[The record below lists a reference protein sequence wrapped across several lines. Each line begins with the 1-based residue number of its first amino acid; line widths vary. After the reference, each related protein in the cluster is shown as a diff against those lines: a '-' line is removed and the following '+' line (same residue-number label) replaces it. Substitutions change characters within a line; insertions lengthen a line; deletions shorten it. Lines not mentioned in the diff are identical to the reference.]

1 MKDSAG
7 SAEDPRVN
15 AEVLPGA
22 VRVHVGKI
30 LASKE
35 FIHSDSL
42 RRFLSYTVEKA
53 IEGEPGC
60 LKESVLGTT
69 LFGRG
74 DAFDPRLDPIVR
86 VQAGKLRT
94 RLQQYYEGEGRS
106 DTLVI
111 EFPKGGYVPVFHARE
126 NGAAAPAIDPSS
138 SQPRKLGWV
147 AAGLTGL
154 VAVSALVIW
163 QKWTSS
169 QVPPAFT
176 RLTFATDSTS
186 AFPSISR
193 EGKLV
198 VFASDRGERGN
209 LELFA
214 QVIGG
219 EGPVQLTHSGT
230 KNRQTDISP
239 DGTRV
244 VFESDRDGG
253 GLYVLS
259 LLSRVETKI
268 ASVGFNP
275 RFSPDGSRIAYEGK
289 QGKLYTVA
297 AMGGLA
303 QPVDSSISPASYPLW
318 TPDGKHLLALVRTG
332 ETEFDWLVFPLESGR
347 AFSTGA
353 GDIFRRQQLG
363 NAAYPPAPGDWLGDR
378 VVFSAGQRDSA
389 YVWELSLS
397 LKTFRVSGG
406 AQRLTSG
413 PGAHT
418 YPRVASPEPRRARV
432 VFVNENIVAQISS
445 FVPNT
450 DRDNPTLDRLTK
462 DGSLVPGASPQISAD
477 GSKLAFCSTRLG
489 NRDIWLKDL
498 RTGAETAVAANPW
511 PEEQPLISPNG
522 SRVAYVSRPKSGTA
536 IQIWD
541 AAGGSTR
548 KLCEGCGRPVEWLPD
563 NERLMT
569 AADAPARLQIWNVLT
584 GESQIVFP
592 ALQTPVTNAAVSSD
606 GQWLAISATSAP
618 DGCPKTFIAPL
629 EGQPTASC
637 KDWIALPELSTAWGL
652 RWSQKGDL
660 LYFFSFQDGT
670 RCIWAQRVSLPQHR
684 PVGKPFP
691 VQHFHRYQPIPRPD
705 SGISIA
711 SGRLAVWF
719 QDSQSSIWMAD
730 VH

>member
-7 SAEDPRVN
+7 SAEDSRVN

-53 IEGEPGC
+53 MEGEPGC

-74 DAFDPRLDPIVR
+74 DAFYPRLDPIVR

-106 DTLVI
+106 DALVI

-138 SQPRKLGWV
+138 SRPRKLGWV
-147 AAGLTGL
+147 ATGLTGL

-253 GLYVLS
+253 GLS
-259 LLSRVETKI
+259 LLSGYK
-268 ASVGFNP
+268 SN
-275 RFSPDGSRIAYEGK
+275 RI
-289 QGKLYTVA
+289 
-297 AMGGLA
+297 
-303 QPVDSSISPASYPLW
+303 S
-318 TPDGKHLLALVRTG
+318 
-332 ETEFDWLVFPLESGR
+332 
-347 AFSTGA
+347 
-353 GDIFRRQQLG
+353 
-363 NAAYPPAPGDWLGDR
+363 
-378 VVFSAGQRDSA
+378 
-389 YVWELSLS
+389 
-397 LKTFRVSGG
+397 
-406 AQRLTSG
+406 
-413 PGAHT
+413 
-418 YPRVASPEPRRARV
+418 
-432 VFVNENIVAQISS
+432 
-445 FVPNT
+445 
-450 DRDNPTLDRLTK
+450 
-462 DGSLVPGASPQISAD
+462 
-477 GSKLAFCSTRLG
+477 
-489 NRDIWLKDL
+489 
-498 RTGAETAVAANPW
+498 
-511 PEEQPLISPNG
+511 
-522 SRVAYVSRPKSGTA
+522 
-536 IQIWD
+536 
-541 AAGGSTR
+541 
-548 KLCEGCGRPVEWLPD
+548 
-563 NERLMT
+563 
-569 AADAPARLQIWNVLT
+569 
-584 GESQIVFP
+584 
-592 ALQTPVTNAAVSSD
+592 
-606 GQWLAISATSAP
+606 
-618 DGCPKTFIAPL
+618 
-629 EGQPTASC
+629 
-637 KDWIALPELSTAWGL
+637 
-652 RWSQKGDL
+652 
-660 LYFFSFQDGT
+660 
-670 RCIWAQRVSLPQHR
+670 
-684 PVGKPFP
+684 
-691 VQHFHRYQPIPRPD
+691 
-705 SGISIA
+705 
-711 SGRLAVWF
+711 
-719 QDSQSSIWMAD
+719 
-730 VH
+730 